1 MTGPPSVQAY
11 LDRIGYRGPVDP
23 VLSTLAALQRA
34 HMLSVPFENLDI
46 HLGRP
51 IRLSVERFF
60 EKIVWDRRGGFCYEL
75 NGLFAALLGDLGF
88 QVALLSARVVRP
100 DGTVTPPFDHLT
112 LSVGCPGR
120 SERWLCDV
128 GFGEGFLE
136 PLPLVAGAERT
147 QPSGHYRLEAD
158 GGDYVLLRRTDLE
171 GPLTPAY
178 RFTTEPHELQAF
190 AEMCEYQQTSP
201 ESHFT
206 QQRVCSLATPEG
218 RLTLTGT
225 RLIVTRRGERSEVP
239 IEDDTAYRAALS
251 DRFGITEVG
260 AWAV

>member
-1 MTGPPSVQAY
+1 MLDVRPY
-11 LDRIGYRGPVDP
+11 LQRIGCDGPVPPDP
-23 VLSTLAALQRA
+23 AVLAALHRA
-34 HMLSVPFENLDI
+34 HLLAVPFENLDI

-51 IRLSVERFF
+51 IELSVERFF
-60 EKIVWDRRGGFCYEL
+60 EKIVSDRRGGFCYEL
-75 NGLFAALLGDLGF
+75 NGLFAALLEELGF

-120 SERWLCDV
+120 SDRWLCDV

-136 PLPLVAGAERT
+136 PLPLVAGAERM
-147 QPSGHYRLEAD
+147 QPSGRYRLEAD
-158 GGDYVLLRRTDLE
+158 GGDHVLLRRTDPE

-178 RFTTEPHELQAF
+178 RFSTEPHELAAF

-218 RLTLTGT
+218 RVTLTGT
-225 RLIVTRRGERSEVP
+225 RLIVTRHGERSEVP
-239 IEDDTAYRAALS
+239 IEDDAAYRAALS
-251 DRFGITEVG
+251 DRFGISVAE
-260 AWAV
+260 AWAI